1 MAGRKPKY
9 QEFLTTLQDVT
20 DTTVNELADLIG
32 KKQPNVS
39 DYLSGDKKVGKSAIK
54 SGVRHL
60 AEWSVMEDKVMLP
73 IANKANIC
81 THPGIYFI
89 YDSSGNC
96 VYLGQARN
104 LKTEVNLRLDSKI
117 LRHGIWRN
125 PELKRT
131 RHKIKAVA
139 HFVTTYR
146 VDSVRLRHNLEALF
160 LRTVINQT
168 QNSKL
173 GKFK

>member
-32 KKQPNVS
+32 KKQPNIS
-39 DYLSGDKKVGKSAIK
+39 DYLSGDKQVGKSAIK
-54 SGVRHL
+54 SGIRHL
-60 AEWSVMEDKVMLP
+60 AEWSLMEDKVMLP
-73 IANKANIC
+73 IANRANVC

-89 YDSSGNC
+89 YDSAGNC
-96 VYLGQARN
+96 VYIGQARN
-104 LKTEVNLRLDSKI
+104 LRTEVNLRLDSKN
-117 LRHGIWRN
+117 LRHGIWRD
-125 PELKRT
+125 PLLRRT
-131 RHKIKAVA
+131 RFRIREVA
-139 HFVTTYR
+139 AFVTTYR
-146 VDSVRLRHNLEALF
+146 VDSARLRHNLEALF

-173 GKFK
+173 GKFR